1 MENKQNEVITQE
13 LAETKLSTQLVDA
26 DKVEKLK
33 NEIVVTDG
41 QSVNKFGSQ
50 QQNQLSQFSDNML
63 KEVQNKDVTSVGK
76 TLDSLLK
83 TLKESDPDSLL
94 PDNAPFYKKWFKQGK
109 KEIQKAF
116 NQLQSV
122 SSRVDKISYE
132 LDNNQKMLNRD
143 IELLDGLFHENQQY
157 AKDLNNFIE
166 AGEQRKYEIETHEL
180 KDAREKAKQT
190 GDQIDIQKVADIEQY
205 ISRLDKRIYDLRVSR
220 DVALQSAP
228 QIRMIQN
235 VNQALVEKIQSS
247 VMTSIP
253 LWKNQ
258 MAIALSLGRQQQMTD
273 TMKRVSDTTND
284 LILRNSE
291 MLKDNATKT
300 ARETE
305 RSVVEIETLKQT
317 QANIIEMIDE
327 TMRISEEG
335 RKEREQSKEELA
347 KLEGQINQQ
356 QLGSGE

>member
-1 MENKQNEVITQE
+1 M
-13 LAETKLSTQLVDA
+13 
-26 DKVEKLK
+26 
-33 NEIVVTDG
+33 
-41 QSVNKFGSQ
+41 
-50 QQNQLSQFSDNML
+50 
-63 KEVQNKDVTSVGK
+63 VQ
-76 TLDSLLK
+76 
-83 TLKESDPDSLL
+83 
-94 PDNAPFYKKWFKQGK
+94 ARQ

-132 LDNNQKMLNRD
+132 LNDNQRTLNKD
-143 IELLDGLFHENQQY
+143 IELLDGLFQENQQY
-157 AKDLNNFIE
+157 AKELNNFIE

-190 GDQIDIQKVADIEQY
+190 GDQVDIQKVADIEQY
-205 ISRLDKRIYDLRVSR
+205 VSRLDKRVYDLRVSR

-284 LILRNSE
+284 LMLRNSE
-291 MLKDNATKT
+291 TLKDNAIKTKKKKQN
-300 ARETE
+300 
-305 RSVVEIETLKQT
+305 VVL
-317 QANIIEMIDE
+317 
-327 TMRISEEG
+327 
-335 RKEREQSKEELA
+335 
-347 KLEGQINQQ
+347 
-356 QLGSGE
+356 